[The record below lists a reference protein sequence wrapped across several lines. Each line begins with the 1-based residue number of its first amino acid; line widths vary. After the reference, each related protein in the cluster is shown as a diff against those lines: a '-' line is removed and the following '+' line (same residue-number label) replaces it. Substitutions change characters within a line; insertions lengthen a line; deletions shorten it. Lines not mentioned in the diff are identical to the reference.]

1 MLTYRFKIQSYKR
14 INGHD
19 TQTYLIHNQC
29 YKKIN
34 IHNFEKIQNYD
45 KTINIKKINGSI
57 KPADIILKS
66 QSYRKSRTHFWKF
79 NATIKPADTIFQK
92 ARFSLLLTATK
103 IIALKIKW
111 CFRWFNAHCL
121 IYCTYIHASA
131 RESWHTWANPFS
143 PFENR

>member
-1 MLTYRFKIQSYKR
+1 MTRIVLVLHVHVYVNMNDNVYVNINVRVRLCTVYKEFDLKKLSLLTYRFKIQSYKR

-34 IHNFEKIQNYD
+34 IHNFEKIQNY

-92 ARFSLLLTATK
+92 ARFS
-103 IIALKIKW
+103 
-111 CFRWFNAHCL
+111 
-121 IYCTYIHASA
+121 YC
-131 RESWHTWANPFS
+131 
-143 PFENR
+143 